1 MAWFSDPEI
10 GFYYNTQTG
19 AEQWTPPVDFSDPY
33 DPNAIPLPGAQQWTP
48 PVDFSDPYDP
58 NAIPLPSIQNIGP
71 TIPTVL
77 YNPPVDFSNPQD
89 PNAIKTPSSNL
100 AILGPNPNISQ
111 PMPIPW
117 LITPPAPGVTA
128 STMGNLQNNDLA
140 DSINLM
146 LVLQILTLKALG
158 GN

>member
-1 MAWFSDPEI
+1 MSWISDPET
-10 GFYYNTQTG
+10 GFYVNNQTG
-19 AEQWTPPVDFSDPY
+19 QGQWTQPVDFSDPY
-33 DPNAIPLPGAQQWTP
+33 DPNALNTP
-48 PVDFSDPYDP
+48 T
-58 NAIPLPSIQNIGP
+58 SIQNIAP

-89 PNAIKTPSSNL
+89 PNAINTPSSNL

-117 LITPPAPGVTA
+117 LITPTSTA
-128 STMGNLQNNDLA
+128 TPSTMGNLQNNDLA
-140 DSINLM
+140 SSINLM